1 MGLVGIGDSEG
12 SVSIPSDIS
21 NTSIALKAR
30 KERVPYVLWS
40 SILTFLVDHQ
50 CTLNYWV
57 HGSPSQGTLS
67 TPRHHCEKGLKRVRG
82 ADSIYNGLP
91 IYTTELS
98 PIRDWT
104 FGVKID
110 LCFSAQLFRICVSI
124 YRTEFIHPFIRC

>member
-57 HGSPSQGTLS
+57 HLL
-67 TPRHHCEKGLKRVRG
+67 KGPCRRLVTIVKR
-82 ADSIYNGLP
+82 D
-91 IYTTELS
+91 
-98 PIRDWT
+98 
-104 FGVKID
+104 
-110 LCFSAQLFRICVSI
+110 
-124 YRTEFIHPFIRC
+124 